1 MLSLAVNILDQGNQI
16 GLEFDVI
23 MRTAKSPL
31 SAELAKRDS
40 AVRAGAIVD
49 AGNFRMFAFF
59 ELIELNVEVRSRNF
73 LSLTEVILG
82 AGLTKMNFRS
92 FPLPKLRDVE
102 RGGFRT
108 PTTFLHAKGL
118 TRFNR

>member
-1 MLSLAVNILDQGNQI
+1 VNLC
-16 GLEFDVI
+16 
-23 MRTAKSPL
+23 
-31 SAELAKRDS
+31 
-40 AVRAGAIVD
+40 
-49 AGNFRMFAFF
+49 
-59 ELIELNVEVRSRNF
+59 
-73 LSLTEVILG
+73 
-82 AGLTKMNFRS
+82 S